1 MKHVIALVLFS
12 VFTFAQDAQSPW
24 KLSLGASGLE
34 FYEKNDGN
42 QTVPGYGDQL
52 SSDLNFSI
60 KADFSFKIFS
70 FPGNT

>member
-42 QTVPGYGDQL
+42 QIVPDG
-52 SSDLNFSI
+52 I
-60 KADFSFKIFS
+60 KNSFLLI
-70 FPGNT
+70 